1 MTESVRLKAVV
12 FDWAGTMIDFG
23 SCAPMGAFVSA
34 FAQFGVT
41 LSIPEARGPMGLPK
55 RAHIAALLAEPAIA
69 ERWRA
74 ARGTTP
80 GEAEIDAVFD
90 VFVPLNTSVVVDY
103 AQMIPGAVAAAEAV
117 RARGLRIGS
126 TTGYTRAIMAP
137 LLPLAARQGYAP
149 DNLVCAGDLA
159 DGRPTPLMMYRTFAD
174 LGVYPPRAVVKV
186 DDTLPGI
193 AEGRAA
199 GTWTV
204 GISVSGN
211 MIGLDAA
218 AWGALP
224 AARQDALRADAVTT
238 MMAAGADYVIDSVAD
253 LLPVLDAIDT
263 RLARGEWPPELAGSP
278 AAIVSA

>member
-1 MTESVRLKAVV
+1 MTETLRLKAVV

-23 SCAPMGAFVSA
+23 SCAPMGAFVKA

-41 LSIPEARGPMGLPK
+41 IAIQEARGPMGLPK
-55 RAHIAALLAEPAIA
+55 RAHIAALLADPAIA
-69 ERWRA
+69 ERWRQ
-74 ARGTTP
+74 ARGSRP
-80 GEAEIDAVFD
+80 GEAAIDAVFD

-103 AQMIPGAVAAAEAV
+103 AQMIPGAVEMAAAV

-126 TTGYTRAIMAP
+126 TTGYTRPIMAP
-137 LLPLAARQGYAP
+137 LLPLAAQQGYVP

-174 LGVYPPRAVVKV
+174 LGVYPPSAVVKV

-204 GISVSGN
+204 GVSVSGN
-211 MIGLDAA
+211 MVGLDEA
-218 AWGALP
+218 AWTALP
-224 AARQDALRADAVTT
+224 PPEQAARRAEAVAT
-238 MMAAGADYVIDSVAD
+238 MEAAGADYVIDSVAD
-253 LLPVLDAIDT
+253 LLPVLDAIEA
-263 RLARGEWPPELAGSP
+263 RLAKGERPPG
-278 AAIVSA
+278 